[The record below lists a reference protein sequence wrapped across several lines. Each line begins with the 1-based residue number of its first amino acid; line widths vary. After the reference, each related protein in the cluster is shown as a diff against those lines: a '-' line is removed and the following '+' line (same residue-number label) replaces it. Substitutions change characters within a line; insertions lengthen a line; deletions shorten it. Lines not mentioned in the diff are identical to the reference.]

1 MVTVLMV
8 VSFLI
13 VLSALL
19 VSVLIVVSFV
29 NVSVLAESV
38 FEVSPPL
45 VPDLLWQAAT
55 ENESASATKPI
66 LNEFF
71 MV

>member
-1 MVTVLMV
+1 LVTVLTV

-19 VSVLIVVSFV
+19 VSVLTVVSFV
-29 NVSVLAESV
+29 TVSVLVA
-38 FEVSPPL
+38 EVSVPL
-45 VPDLLWQAAT
+45 LPDLLWQAAT